1 MISGM
6 VSDLETSAMFASYG
20 ALKSETQGTGA
31 FVQHHREMLGSSAVS
46 FSLCSHM
53 YTCIR
58 VHY

>member
-46 FSLCSHM
+46 LSLCSHM
-53 YTCIR
+53 Y
-58 VHY
+58 